1 MNRTFLKV
9 GFGWLAVAGTVLAAS
24 AAAPGAM
31 KQLHG
36 HVPPAVSQLSP
47 TGQLDATN
55 RLHLA
60 IGLPL
65 HNQAAL
71 NTLLQQMYDPAST
84 NYQRYLAPADFA
96 AQFGPTEQDYQ
107 AVVAFAQSHGL
118 TVAAT
123 HANRMLIEV
132 NAKAA
137 DVENAFN
144 VTLHTY
150 RHPTENRTFYSP
162 DTEPTVPA
170 ALPVADIS
178 GLNNY
183 ARPHPKLRLQATNA
197 PSSFQPRA
205 GSGPGGNYMGYDFR
219 AAYVP
224 GTTLTGA
231 GQQIALVQF
240 DGYFASDIA
249 LYAQQ
254 AGLPTVALTNILLN
268 GFNGSPT
275 FNGGEVEV
283 SLDIEMVISMAP
295 GLSQV
300 MVYEGDP
307 YNFLPNVV
315 LNQIAVDNAARQVS
329 CSWGWTGGPNTTS
342 EQIFQQMAVQGQ
354 SFYNASGD
362 SDAFLPGEVDSPFGF
377 GFPSCSPNITQVGGT
392 TLTTVGP
399 VGAYV
404 SEQVWN
410 WGQTYGIIYD
420 GVGSCG
426 GISDHYPTPSWQV
439 GFGTSTNHG
448 SATGRNIP
456 DVALTA
462 DNVYVIAD
470 GGIEYP
476 GTGGTSCAAPLWAGY
491 TALINQQAAL
501 NGRSSVGFI
510 NPAIYALA
518 KTAAYNNCFN
528 DTTNGNNTWS
538 QSLTNFFAVPGY
550 DLCTGLGTPNGTNL
564 INALT
569 GGAASTGPVISA
581 PKTWAD
587 NLSVMNGTDPNGPW
601 FLFVQDT
608 RTPYSGII
616 SNGWFVT
623 LTTADPVGFAADNQI
638 YATPTNLALTVG
650 AHWNFTLAVTNYGP
664 SISTNVYVTDNLPD
678 GLILVSNT
686 PALGSVSQIGSTLTW
701 SLGTLATNTGATL
714 SLSFLASSPGTYTNS
729 ATVASDGTSDPNPDD
744 DTIVATAVFQS
755 ATPPH
760 LSPVSYTSGGGFLF
774 HVTGDAVLTT
784 IQGST
789 NLVNWVD
796 LFSGIP
802 PFDFTD
808 SQATNYPS
816 RFYRAVG
823 P

>member
-1 MNRTFLKV
+1 M
-9 GFGWLAVAGTVLAAS
+9 GFGLLAVAGMALAAQ
-24 AAAPGAM
+24 AAAPGT
-31 KQLHG
+31 KQLSG
-36 HVPPAVSQLSP
+36 HVPAVVSQLSP
-47 TGQLDATN
+47 TGRVGATN
-55 RLHLA
+55 TLHLA

-65 HNQAAL
+65 RNQAAL
-71 NTLLQQMYDPAST
+71 DTLLQQVYDPAST
-84 NYQRYLAPADFA
+84 NYHRYLAPAEFT
-96 AQFGPTEQDYQ
+96 AQFGPTAQDYQ
-107 AVVAFAQSHGL
+107 SVISFAQSNGF
-118 TVAAT
+118 TVTAT
-123 HANRMLIEV
+123 HANRMLVEV
-132 NAKAA
+132 NAQAS
-137 DVENAFN
+137 DVEKAFN

-150 RHPTENRTFYSP
+150 QHPTEGRTFFAP
-162 DTEPTVPA
+162 DTEPSVPS

-183 ARPHPKLRLQATNA
+183 ARPHPKLRLNATNT

-205 GSGPGGNYMGYDFR
+205 GSGPGGNYMGHDFR

-224 GTTLTGA
+224 GTTLTGS
-231 GQQIALVQF
+231 GQKIALVQF
-240 DGYFASDIA
+240 DGYLASDIA

-254 AGLPTVALTNILLN
+254 AGLPTVSLTNILLN
-268 GFNGSPT
+268 GFSGIPTGS
-275 FNGGEVEV
+275 GGEVEV

-295 GLSQV
+295 GLNQV

-307 YNFLPNVV
+307 FNFIPNVV

-329 CSWGWTGGPNTTS
+329 CSWGWTGGPDTTS

-354 SFYNASGD
+354 SFFNASGD

-392 TLTTVGP
+392 TLTTTGP
-399 VGAYV
+399 GGAYV

-410 WGQTYGIIYD
+410 WGLTFGSFYD
-420 GVGSCG
+420 GVGSSG
-426 GISDHYPTPSWQV
+426 GISDHYPTPSWQL
-439 GFGTSTNHG
+439 GFGTTTNHG

-470 GGIEYP
+470 GGLSYP

-518 KTAAYNNCFN
+518 KNAAYTTVFN
-528 DTTNGNNTWS
+528 DITNGDNTWS
-538 QSLTNFFAVPGY
+538 LSPTNFYAVSGY

-569 GGAASTGPVISA
+569 GSAVSSGPIISA
-581 PKTWAD
+581 PLPPWGT
-587 NLSVMNGTDPNGPW
+587 NLAVMNGTDPNGPW

-608 RTPYSGII
+608 RVNYAGVI
-616 SNGWFVT
+616 SSGWFVT
-623 LTTADPVGFAADNQI
+623 LTTANPVGFAADNQI
-638 YATPTNLALTVG
+638 YATPASTNLIVG

-664 SISTNVYVTDNLPD
+664 STSTNVYVTNNLPD
-678 GLILVSNT
+678 GLTLVSSNAT
-686 PALGSVSQIGSTLTW
+686 LGTVSMLGSTLLW
-701 SLGTLATNTGATL
+701 NLTNLQINAGATL
-714 SLSFLASSPGTYTNS
+714 VLSFTGGGAGITYTNS
-729 ATVASDGTSDPNPDD
+729 AVVASDGTTDPNPDD
-744 DTIVATAVFQS
+744 DTIVSTAVFQS
-755 ATPPH
+755 GSAPH
-760 LSPVSYTSGGGFLF
+760 LTAVSYTPGGGFKF
-774 HVTGDAVLTT
+774 HVTGDPVLTT

-789 NLVNWVD
+789 NLITGNWMN
-796 LFSGIP
+796 LYTGTP

-808 SQATNYPS
+808 PASTNYLQ
-816 RFYRAVG
+816 RFYRAVVG